1 MYINQ
6 YLNVIEKQNK
16 KQTQKQNKQ
25 TKKFARAS
33 SDSRTKFIKRAE
45 NKQVKDQ
52 RTITCDFVISPISSV
67 LDIFEVRM

>member
-6 YLNVIEKQNK
+6 YLNVMEKQNK
-16 KQTQKQNKQ
+16 KQNKQ